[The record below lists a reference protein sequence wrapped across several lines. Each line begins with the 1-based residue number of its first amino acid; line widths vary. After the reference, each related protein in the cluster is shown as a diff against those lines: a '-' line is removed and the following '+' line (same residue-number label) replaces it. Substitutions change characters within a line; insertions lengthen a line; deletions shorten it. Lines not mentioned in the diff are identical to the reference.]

1 MKMLTYPCHGCGACI
16 EYSVFV
22 EAAFCRSLLQREL
35 FKVRKVRRDILR
47 CPK

>member
-22 EAAFCRSLLQREL
+22 EAAFCRSLFAARAVQSKESTEGH
-35 FKVRKVRRDILR
+35 FEM
-47 CPK
+47 P